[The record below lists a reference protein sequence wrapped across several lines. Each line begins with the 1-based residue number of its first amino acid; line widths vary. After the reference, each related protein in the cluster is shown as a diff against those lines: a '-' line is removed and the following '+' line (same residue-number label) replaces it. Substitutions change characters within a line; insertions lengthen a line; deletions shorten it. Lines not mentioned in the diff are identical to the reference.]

1 MYKSK
6 ILDKFYEALFCTD
19 FYDYES
25 ATQNAKTDELANFVT
40 GPKEEQQDF
49 EGWLDM
55 LIDTYVKE
63 QKELKED
70 SDDFVDIQ
78 IATKEEIL
86 KAIAEEP
93 QFKEDMKF
101 EFNELIDILGDDL
114 FEEDD
119 DEDEEEDED

>member
-40 GPKEEQQDF
+40 GLNEEQQDF
-49 EGWLDM
+49 DGWLDM
-55 LIDTYVKE
+55 LIDTYVEE
-63 QKELKED
+63 QEELKEC

-93 QFKEDMKF
+93 QFIDDMKF
-101 EFNELIDILGDDL
+101 EFNDLIEMLADDL
-114 FEEDD
+114 FEE
-119 DEDEEEDED
+119 EDEED